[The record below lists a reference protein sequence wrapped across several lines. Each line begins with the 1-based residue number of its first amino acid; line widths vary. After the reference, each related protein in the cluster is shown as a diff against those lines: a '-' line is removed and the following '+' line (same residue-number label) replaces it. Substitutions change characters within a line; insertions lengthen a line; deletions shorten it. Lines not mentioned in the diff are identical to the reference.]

1 MQKYYAH
8 LTLAPVVLAILVD
21 EDDYGYAI
29 LLRVRE
35 F

>member
-8 LTLAPVVLAILVD
+8 LTLALIILAIMAE

-29 LLRVRE
+29 RPRVRE